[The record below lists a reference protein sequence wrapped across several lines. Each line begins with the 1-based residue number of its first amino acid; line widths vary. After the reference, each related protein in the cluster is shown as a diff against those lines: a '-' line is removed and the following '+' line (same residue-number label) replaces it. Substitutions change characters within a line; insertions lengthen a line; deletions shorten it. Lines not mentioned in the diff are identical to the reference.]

1 MSEKKD
7 YLNQL
12 ASEIVKKP
20 ESFKEE
26 SFERVAKKQVN
37 LDPKII
43 GIGVLVVVILAVVA
57 FIFLSPKKIEM
68 PDFVNKPKSDVNDW
82 IKQEEID
89 PSRMVMNE
97 EYSLTV
103 EDGNI
108 ISQSVDAGTKITADE
123 KHTFV
128 ESLGADP
135 DEIIGLADIA
145 NMNKD
150 EITAWIDENKLAKT
164 KINLTYSETVEE
176 GLVISY
182 DLKNIEPEQFKRGT
196 SLTINISKGEAPAG
210 VITLEDFVKKPV
222 AIVEDFAKNKKIEL
236 KIIETYSDEHPEGT
250 VISQSIES
258 GKTMKE
264 KETLTV
270 TVSLG
275 KAVTVVNFKNFDKS
289 DVDSWIADN
298 PTANVKLEEMYS
310 NESGYVLSQSIASG
324 KMIDKEDKL
333 VIKVNLGRPRLE
345 KDFIGSELREL
356 IDWTNTIRS
365 KGTDM
370 QAGSWNSESMYSTVY
385 RKNQIMS
392 MKCSGFSDA
401 TTYDCAGDLPVDAR
415 FDVVLSKGLK
425 VVLPAQTDA
434 TEVSIP
440 NFGDAEN
447 GGDADSITTWLSGL
461 KFNYSVENAGNEKP
475 GLYKGTTRIYA
486 GNGEF
491 ITEDL
496 TNLVV
501 KK

>member
-82 IKQEEID
+82 IKQEAID

-108 ISQSVDAGTKITADE
+108 ISQSVVAGTKITKDE

-164 KINLTYSETVEE
+164 KISLTYSETVEE

-182 DLKNIEPEQFKRGT
+182 DLKNVEPEQFKRGT
-196 SLTINISKGEAPAG
+196 SLTIVVSKGEAPAG

-222 AIVEDFAKNKKIEL
+222 EIVEEFAKNKKIEL
-236 KIIETYSDEHPEGT
+236 KIIETYSDELAEGT

-275 KAVTVVNFKNFDKS
+275 KAVTVANFSNFDKS
-289 DVDSWIADN
+289 DVDSWVADN
-298 PTANVKLEEMYS
+298 PTANVKLEEVYS
-310 NESGYVLSQSIASG
+310 ESDKYVISQSLSSG
-324 KMIDKEDKL
+324 KMMGKEDKL
-333 VIKVNLGRPRLE
+333 VITVNLGRPRLD
-345 KDFIGSELREL
+345 KDYVGVDFREL
-356 IDWTNTIRS
+356 FDWCKKTS
-365 KGTDM
+365 EKGTDM
-370 QAGSWNSESMYSTVY
+370 QAGDWGSESIYSTTY
-385 RKNQIMS
+385 RANQIMS
-392 MKCSGFSDA
+392 ITCSSNSTGEVVN
-401 TTYDCAGDLPVDAR
+401 CAGDLPVDAR
-415 FDVVLSKGLK
+415 FTVLLSKGLE
-425 VVLPAQTDA
+425 VELPAQTEA

-440 NFGDAEN
+440 NFGDVATA
-447 GGDADSITTWLSGL
+447 GDADSIATWLSVL
-461 KFNYSVENAGNEKP
+461 KFNYSFADATDSDLA
-475 GLYKGTTRIYA
+475 GLYLDGTRIYA
-486 GNGEF
+486 GQVINQ
-491 ITEDL
+491 DSK
-496 TNLVV
+496 LVI